1 MSRRLTFVR
10 EDSDCRVFTE
20 HPKNIHP
27 QRLSAE
33 LSSRFAQEQ
42 FRICLLRNVYVI
54 YLDRNANSD
63 YNDTH
68 SQDYGRKA
76 LSMDRQR
83 FAAPREKKCL
93 QTPSLD
99 QRLKDLKMA
108 SDVLKRQSITV

>member
-1 MSRRLTFVR
+1 
-10 EDSDCRVFTE
+10 
-20 HPKNIHP
+20 
-27 QRLSAE
+27 LSAE
-33 LSSRFAQEQ
+33 LSSRFTQEQ

-68 SQDYGRKA
+68 CQDNACKA

-83 FAAPREKKCL
+83 FAAPRGKKCL

-108 SDVLKRQSITV
+108 SDVLKRQQSIAL